1 MGLDSYV
8 IAYSTDAVKVCS
20 YISGLYGEKV
30 LFYGLCGIYS
40 AHKDLNQ

>member
-1 MGLDSYV
+1 MCLDSYV
-8 IAYSTDAVKVCS
+8 MAYSTDAVQACS

-30 LFYGLCGIYS
+30 LLYGLCGTYS